1 MKNILVA
8 IDSCETTTTASP
20 VVKKA
25 IELASP
31 FSSRV
36 WLIHVAPPLRE
47 APYNVDRNL
56 TRQEIASELRHER
69 EFLQQLAKCMQDK
82 NIDAHALLVQGSIT
96 GMIIQEAERL
106 AADLVILGC
115 HRHGR
120 LYGALLDDTEEG
132 LLSKCARPLMFVPS

>member
-8 IDSCETTTTASP
+8 IESCETTTAESP
-20 VVKKA
+20 IVKKA
-25 IELASP
+25 IELANA

-36 WLIHVAPPLRE
+36 WLLHVAPPSRQ

-56 TRQEIASELRHER
+56 TRHEIAAELRHER

-82 NIDAHALLVQGSIT
+82 SVDAHALLVRGSIT
-96 GMIIQEAERL
+96 GMILQEAERL

-120 LYGALLDDTEEG
+120 LYSALLEDTEEG
-132 LLSKCARPLMFVPS
+132 LLSKCARPLMFIPG

>member
-8 IDSCETTTTASP
+8 IDSCETTTSKSP

-25 IELASP
+25 IELASA
-31 FSSRV
+31 FTSTV
-36 WLIHVAPPLRE
+36 WLLHVVPPSRQP
-47 APYNVDRNL
+47 PYNVDRNV
-56 TRQEIASELRHER
+56 TRQEIAAELRHEH

-82 NIDAHALLVQGSIT
+82 HVDAHALLVQGSIT
-96 GMIIQEAERL
+96 GMILQEAERL

-132 LLSKCARPLMFVPS
+132 LLSKCARPLMFIPG

>member
-8 IDSCETTTTASP
+8 IESCETTTIASP
-20 VVKKA
+20 IVQKA
-25 IELASP
+25 IELASA

-36 WLIHVAPPLRE
+36 WLLHVVPPSRQT
-47 APYNVDRNL
+47 PYNIDRNV
-56 TRQEIASELRHER
+56 TRQEIAAELRHER
-69 EFLQQLAKCMQDK
+69 EFLQQLAKCVQDK
-82 NIDAHALLVQGSIT
+82 NVDAHALLVQGSIT
-96 GMIIQEAERL
+96 GMILQEAERL

-132 LLSKCARPLMFVPS
+132 LLSKCARPLMFIPG